1 MFDSDPDARR
11 GLWRGPRAWGP
22 RAPRE
27 VLAGLLGA
35 LALAAGLAAAPVLAA
50 TSGPV
55 RLRSG
60 TVTVSISPGVYAKLT
75 RSTAGSYPD
84 TRTLT
89 PIHPAAT
96 ALPGVF
102 AFPLSHGQVDPVGLT
117 GTVATSGG
125 IRFDSVSENP
135 SAGQSS
141 TVQFTLTR
149 FALDLSSTPAELTA
163 TFRGTSTYHD
173 IPIASLVTT
182 SVASRTPGHTVSLT
196 GFGLKLLA
204 SGAQLFNQQAYNN
217 QSHRFR
223 VGQSIGTATLTA
235 VG

>member
-1 MFDSDPDARR
+1 MFDSDLDADMGLGTSPRARR
-11 GLWRGPRAWGP
+11 PHALRA
-22 RAPRE
+22 A
-27 VLAGLLGA
+27 LCGLLA
-35 LALAAGLAAAPVLAA
+35 VIALAAGLAAAPVLAA
-50 TSGPV
+50 TSGPLH
-55 RLRSG
+55 LRSG
-60 TVTVSISPGVYAKLT
+60 TVTVSLSPGVYAKLT

-89 PIHPAAT
+89 PIHPAASST
-96 ALPGVF
+96 PGVF
-102 AFPLSHGQVDPVGLT
+102 AFPLSHGRVDPIGLT
-117 GTVATSGG
+117 GTAASSGG
-125 IRFDSVSENP
+125 IRFDSVSQNP

-141 TVQFTLTR
+141 TVQFTLTG
-149 FALDLSSTPAELTA
+149 FALDLSSTPAELTV

-182 SVASRTPGHTVSLT
+182 SVDSRSSGRTVALS

-217 QSHRFR
+217 QSHRFK